1 MMLFESFGF
10 AKRENLGLEPDFE
23 VCIPPN
29 LGPPAVEVEV
39 VKEFEVSKPAN
50 NLESFRVGLVLL
62 AGFGPQEGR
71 GREDLEFLEVEVVAL
86 DLFGEGVSMIEVE
99 FRRNLCR
106 SVDKSIKSD
115 SSPMSV
121 VSIIPGED
129 GNSRFELELGF
140 RVEEEDE
147 AITPLTF
154 RESGGV
160 EGDLKLVFG
169 AILAMG

>member
-1 MMLFESFGF
+1 M
-10 AKRENLGLEPDFE
+10 
-23 VCIPPN
+23 
-29 LGPPAVEVEV
+29 EV
-39 VKEFEVSKPAN
+39 VKEFEVSNPAN
-50 NLESFRVGLVLL
+50 NLESFKAGLFLL

-99 FRRNLCR
+99 FKRNLCR

-121 VSIIPGED
+121 ASIIPGED
-129 GNSRFELELGF
+129 GKSWFELELGF
-140 RVEEEDE
+140 RVEEEDDS
-147 AITPLTF
+147 IPPLAF

-169 AILAMG
+169 AILSVNGVGLKVLDGIVLVLGQESKV